1 MVYDLSRTMDVK
13 EPVSLA
19 DLYEVL
25 QVSHSAD
32 HDVIVAAYERL
43 SKKYGAD
50 PDPDVRERRRLL
62 DQAFAVLSDPEQ
74 RALYDRRHAGI
85 PDVVVD
91 RTPVVAT
98 PGRGVVACARDPE
111 VQTALRCSR
120 CETPIC
126 PKCMVQTPVGAR
138 CKACAQIA
146 RSPVYTMTTS
156 LMIRAGVAAV
166 IGGTVMGVIWG
177 LVARQLAFTPGIFS
191 MLFLGIAL
199 GWIFTRMMEF
209 ATGRKRG
216 PVVAGFGMA
225 GIAIAWGLQFLIVP
239 GLAVFGLLAAGLGVY
254 MCYQNLR

>member
-1 MVYDLSRTMDVK
+1 MDVK

-32 HDVIVAAYERL
+32 REVIVAAYDRL

-74 RALYDRRHAGI
+74 RALYDRRQAGL

-91 RTPVVAT
+91 KTPVVAV
-98 PGRGVVACARDPE
+98 PSRGVVACPRDPE

-138 CKACAQIA
+138 CKACARVA
-146 RSPVYTMTTS
+146 RSPVYAVTPGTMV
-156 LMIRAGVAAV
+156 RAGLAAV
-166 IGGTVMGVIWG
+166 VGGAVMGFIWG
-177 LVARQLAFTPGIFS
+177 LVARQLAFSLGIFS

-199 GWIFTRMMEF
+199 GWVFTRMMEF
-209 ATGRKRG
+209 ATSRKRG
-216 PVVAGFGMA
+216 PVVAGFAMG
-225 GIAIAWGLQFLIVP
+225 GIALAWGLQFLIVP
-239 GLAVFGLLAAGLGVY
+239 NLAVFGLLAAGLGIY